1 MLQDV
6 YERDQPAKAQVSNVH
21 DAKSPALPLPF
32 SPSLKVWKGFLP
44 SPVKAW
50 KGFLPSSL
58 PVSLDIAGVYDSR
71 AAPSSW
77 RLCKSTPDNEKV
89 ATPRG
94 PQCQALRGEEKE
106 VAARVAQWSASGH
119 RSGRQD
125 RTEATWRER
134 GGESRIRQA
143 PFWGTT
149 RIRAAH
155 ICAVAAALSQTATVI
170 FPFSLVRTG
179 RPPKYGLAC
188 ASAS

>member
-50 KGFLPSSL
+50 KGFIHSSL

-94 PQCQALRGEEKE
+94 PQCQALRGTPGLSLWVRISGPGGCDEENLG
-106 VAARVAQWSASGH
+106 SGCLLLY
-119 RSGRQD
+119 SGDEYLHQLTACMSW
-125 RTEATWRER
+125 TE
-134 GGESRIRQA
+134 QL
-143 PFWGTT
+143 FQF
-149 RIRAAH
+149 
-155 ICAVAAALSQTATVI
+155 LY
-170 FPFSLVRTG
+170 
-179 RPPKYGLAC
+179 K
-188 ASAS
+188 

>member
-1 MLQDV
+1 MLCGLASPTNCKTCMKGISLQ
-6 YERDQPAKAQVSNVH
+6 RLNSRMH
-21 DAKSPALPLPF
+21 DPKSPSLPLPF

-94 PQCQALRGEEKE
+94 PQCQALRGTPGLSLWVRISGPGGCDEENLG
-106 VAARVAQWSASGH
+106 SGCLLLY
-119 RSGRQD
+119 SGDEYLHQLTACMSW
-125 RTEATWRER
+125 TE
-134 GGESRIRQA
+134 QL
-143 PFWGTT
+143 FQF
-149 RIRAAH
+149 
-155 ICAVAAALSQTATVI
+155 LY
-170 FPFSLVRTG
+170 
-179 RPPKYGLAC
+179 K
-188 ASAS
+188 